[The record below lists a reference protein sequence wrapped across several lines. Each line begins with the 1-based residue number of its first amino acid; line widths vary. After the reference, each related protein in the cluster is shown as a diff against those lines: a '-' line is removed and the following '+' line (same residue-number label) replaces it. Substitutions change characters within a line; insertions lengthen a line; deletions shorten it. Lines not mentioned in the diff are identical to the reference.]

1 MLGARRSAVWPYYL
15 PPVDD
20 PQKEKEE
27 LVCFKF
33 FVESVTT
40 LLLFCVLA
48 F

>member
-1 MLGARRSAVWPYYL
+1 MWPYYL

-20 PQKEKEE
+20 PQTEKEE

-48 F
+48 I